1 MEQATTI
8 HNQSQQAT
16 TTLQQATTIHYNPTP
31 THNDHT
37 TIQNETQPSHNNPK
51 INYDKPL
58 NCMRHTGIPS
68 IPKWLQNPPC
78 STGMAVYSSAVCH
91 GLFLGCCGIVVSR
104 SGSLW
109 DPILLLHCVSSLW
122 VVVGLLWIIVGSLW
136 LVVGSLWLVV
146 GSLWLVVDHCGS
158 SGVVVDHCLLLW
170 LVVGSLW
177 LVLDCCGVVAA
188 GCESLCGWRGWLW
201 FIVGSL

>member
-78 STGMAVYSSAVCH
+78 STGMAVYSSAVCP

-146 GSLWLVVDHCGS
+146 GSLCWLWIIVAR
-158 SGVVVDHCLLLW
+158 SGVVVAGC
-170 LVVGSLW
+170 GSLFI
-177 LVLDCCGVVAA
+177 VVACCGVVVA
-188 GCESLCGWRGWLW
+188 GFGLLWGRCSWL
-201 FIVGSL
+201 

>member
-1 MEQATTI
+1 
-8 HNQSQQAT
+8 
-16 TTLQQATTIHYNPTP
+16 
-31 THNDHT
+31 
-37 TIQNETQPSHNNPK
+37 
-51 INYDKPL
+51 
-58 NCMRHTGIPS
+58 
-68 IPKWLQNPPC
+68 
-78 STGMAVYSSAVCH
+78 
-91 GLFLGCCGIVVSR
+91 
-104 SGSLW
+104 
-109 DPILLLHCVSSLW
+109 
-122 VVVGLLWIIVGSLW
+122 
-136 LVVGSLWLVV
+136 LWLVV